1 MIKVVS
7 FDIGGTLL
15 KNEGLVSQSQYGLKE
30 LTKLLNLPYEKVRD
44 AYKDVFQRTKGNF
57 NELINNFCNKL
68 EIKSNKMIIDFFHNK
83 FFNESK
89 KQVILSEDISLIK
102 NLNSKGYKVILFSNS
117 CCLLNNDATN
127 EILDYIDNIFYSYD
141 IGYTKDDEESY
152 KYIEKVMNVKPN
164 EILHIGDT
172 LKSDYYMPKKYGW
185 NALYYGNCNE
195 ADVKSIEFLTDL
207 INILNI

>member
-15 KNEGLVSQSQYGLKE
+15 KNEDLVSQSQYGLKE

-44 AYKDVFQRTKGNF
+44 AYKEVFQKTKGNF
-57 NELINNFCNKL
+57 NELINTFCNKL
-68 EIKSNKMIIDFFHNK
+68 GIKFNKIIINFFHNK

-89 KQVILSEDISLIK
+89 KQVILSENISLIK
-102 NLNSKGYKVILFSNS
+102 NLKSKGYKVILFSNS
-117 CCLLNNDATN
+117 CCLLNNDAIN
-127 EILDYIDNIFYSYD
+127 EVLDYIDNIFYSYD

-152 KYIEKVMNVKPN
+152 KYIEKVMKVKPN

-172 LKSDYYMPKKYGW
+172 LKK
-185 NALYYGNCNE
+185 
-195 ADVKSIEFLTDL
+195 
-207 INILNI
+207 

>member
-15 KNEGLVSQSQYGLKE
+15 KNEDLGSQNQYGLKE
-30 LTKLLNLPYEKVRD
+30 LTKLLNLPYENVRD
-44 AYKDVFQRTKGNF
+44 VYKDVFQKKKGSF
-57 NELINNFCNKL
+57 NELINTFCNKL
-68 EIKSNKMIIDFFHNK
+68 EIKSNKTIIDFFHNK
-83 FFNESK
+83 FFIESK

-102 NLNSKGYKVILFSNS
+102 NLKSKDYKVILFSNS
-117 CCLLNNDATN
+117 CCLLNNDAIN
-127 EILDYIDNIFYSYD
+127 EVLDYIDNIFYSYD

-185 NALYYGNCNE
+185 NALYYGNCDKT
-195 ADVKSIEFLTDL
+195 DVKSIEFLTDL